1 MGRGQH
7 MAGLLS
13 QQLWIAHVCH
23 CMAISLAAYSPAAHR
38 PSLVMIN
45 LLVNGHV
52 KGAWLYNSIYGLG
65 SLVPRPRE
73 EKGLVYIEH
82 FLGLADSAVLISDV
96 PIRTLPCDMLSNNHV
111 TWCC

>member
-1 MGRGQH
+1 MDSTCMPLYGHKSGCLQSRSSSSLIGQF
-7 MAGLLS
+7 ACKWS
-13 QQLWIAHVCH
+13 RERSVA
-23 CMAISLAAYSPAAHR
+23 
-38 PSLVMIN
+38 
-45 LLVNGHV
+45 
-52 KGAWLYNSIYGLG
+52 IYGLG